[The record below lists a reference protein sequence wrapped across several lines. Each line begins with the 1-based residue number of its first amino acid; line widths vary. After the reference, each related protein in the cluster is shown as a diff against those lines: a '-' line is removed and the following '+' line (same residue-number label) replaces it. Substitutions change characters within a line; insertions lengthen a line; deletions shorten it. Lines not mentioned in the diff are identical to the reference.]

1 MVDFFGL
8 VLISP
13 LAIANETSHTCSS
26 LLCVFVLEASMDRV
40 LVAAVLAALC
50 ATSINAKVCVCVSEC
65 EWLSVCVCVC
75 V

>member
-1 MVDFFGL
+1 
-8 VLISP
+8 
-13 LAIANETSHTCSS
+13 
-26 LLCVFVLEASMDRV
+26 MDRV